1 MCLEVKNLVRER
13 DILRF
18 TAMTP
23 DNGDH
28 VDEILSEWRRACPVV
43 DARPIGITGRIT
55 RIALYTERNAD
66 DHLERYRLTP
76 SGFEVLL
83 ALHASAAQQLSPTHL
98 ARGQRMS
105 SAGITGLVDQLVA
118 FGLASRSREPH
129 DRRRVRVSLTREG
142 SEMVATAGAGWRRN
156 QQRLVRSLGADSMRA
171 LDRLLGQ
178 LVSAVDSGFNG
189 SLDGTSRRMA
199 RIALHINT
207 EAEALFSR
215 FGVTHGGFQVLA
227 SLYRAGPPYRRSPS
241 RVARGLMLS
250 GAGLTGRMD
259 QLERSGLLKRDRDPD
274 DRRAVIVELT
284 PAGRRLVRAA
294 FPVFV
299 GSHAL
304 FLDQALEPEQQ
315 SALGALL
322 RAVLRQSESSEPPA
336 RA

>member
-1 MCLEVKNLVRER
+1 M
-13 DILRF
+13 
-18 TAMTP
+18 TTP
-23 DNGDH
+23 DVDH
-28 VDEILSEWRRACPVV
+28 VDEILGEWRQACPTV
-43 DARPIGITGRIT
+43 DASPIGITGRVT

-83 ALHASAAQQLSPTHL
+83 ALDASAAKQLSPTQL

-129 DRRRVRVSLTREG
+129 DRRRIRVSLTRQG
-142 SEMVATAGAGWRRN
+142 SEMLATAGAGWRRN
-156 QQRLVRSLGADSMRA
+156 QQRLVRSQGADSVRS
-171 LDRLLGQ
+171 LDRLLGR
-178 LVSAVDSGFNG
+178 LVTAVDSGFNG

-207 EAEALFSR
+207 EAEAVFSR
-215 FGVTHGGFQVLA
+215 FGITHGGFQVLA

-259 QLERSGLLKRDRDPD
+259 QLERVGLLKRDRDRD
-274 DRRAVIVELT
+274 DRRAVVVELT

-299 GSHAL
+299 GSHAQL
-304 FLDQALEPEQQ
+304 LDHALEPEQQ

-322 RAVLRQSESSEPPA
+322 RTVLQQLESSELPG